1 MCVCVDETH
10 SASSRIQQELLTV
23 LLIQK
28 ALVKLTCMCLGK
40 GGEKNENISCI
51 KTSIV
56 NANSFT

>member
-28 ALVKLTCMCLGK
+28 ALVKLSCMCLGK
-40 GGEKNENISCI
+40 VGRKMKIYPASRPQL
-51 KTSIV
+51 
-56 NANSFT
+56 